1 MAASTRFREA
11 RKCEWDDASKLIF
24 GGTVGHLSGL
34 VDADGVYTINS
45 EANFENSC
53 CYLGVSEEIC
63 GAKKRTKLT

>member
-1 MAASTRFREA
+1 MAASVRFREA

-24 GGTVGHLSGL
+24 GGIVGHFSGL

-45 EANFENSC
+45 EANFKNS

-63 GAKKRTKLT
+63 GAKMRTKLT